1 MNINMKETI
10 DRELGCIVLS
20 EEMKSRIREKAAPRR
35 RDGGLKWA
43 AVFAAAVILGGT
55 GAAAGYR
62 MLITH
67 SVNGEVLPE
76 LDPMWVVEIH
86 IPEGQ
91 PAAFPSAEQPA
102 TPAPAEYPVAP
113 EPAEYPVA
121 PAPAEQPDSAWQGEL
136 PGVPDEY
143 GMIQKDYKDYRKI
156 QEELEIHLLD
166 TELSENNPYMQGH
179 IMTDGSDF
187 AIITVENYILGDTGR
202 YQFLEE
208 ENRYAYESGN
218 VFLSPVSLTVRLIL
232 SEEQLNRGWDW
243 EYLGMYRFAESYT
256 SGQGYRVNLV
266 ERTLENGDT
275 GDAVLEK
282 SAVFAADGVE
292 YTLRG
297 RVSMETMKG
306 IVETMK

>member
-1 MNINMKETI
+1 MSINMKDTI
-10 DRELGCIVLS
+10 DRELECIVLS
-20 EEMKSRIREKAAPRR
+20 EEMKSRIRKKAVSRR
-35 RDGGLKWA
+35 RDGVLKWA
-43 AVFAAAVILGGT
+43 VVFAAAVILGGT

-76 LDPMWVVEIH
+76 LDPMRVVEIH

-91 PAAFPSAEQPA
+91 PAAFASAEQPA
-102 TPAPAEYPVAP
+102 
-113 EPAEYPVA
+113 A
-121 PAPAEQPDSAWQGEL
+121 PAPAEQPDSAGQGEL
-136 PGVPDEY
+136 TGVPDEY

-156 QEELEIHLLD
+156 QEELGIHLLD
-166 TELSENNPYMQGH
+166 TELSANNPYMQGH

-187 AIITVENYILGDTGR
+187 AMITVENYILGDTGR

-218 VFLSPVSLTVRLIL
+218 VFLSPISLTVRLIL

-275 GDAVLEK
+275 GNAVLEK
-282 SAVFAADGVE
+282 SAVFVADGVE

>member
-1 MNINMKETI
+1 MNINMKDTI
-10 DRELGCIVLS
+10 DRELECIVLS
-20 EEMKSRIREKAAPRR
+20 EEMKSRIRKKAVSRR
-35 RDGGLKWA
+35 RDGVLKWA
-43 AVFAAAVILGGT
+43 VVFAAAVILGGT

-76 LDPMWVVEIH
+76 LDPMRVVEIH

-91 PAAFPSAEQPA
+91 PAAFASAEQPA
-102 TPAPAEYPVAP
+102 
-113 EPAEYPVA
+113 A
-121 PAPAEQPDSAWQGEL
+121 PAPAEQPDSAGQGEL
-136 PGVPDEY
+136 TGVPDEY

-156 QEELEIHLLD
+156 QEELGIHLLD

-187 AIITVENYILGDTGR
+187 AMITVENYILGDTGR

-218 VFLSPVSLTVRLIL
+218 VFLSPISLTVRLIL

-275 GDAVLEK
+275 GNAVLEK
-282 SAVFAADGVE
+282 SAVFVADGVE

>member
-1 MNINMKETI
+1 MNINMKDTI
-10 DRELGCIVLS
+10 DRELECIVLS
-20 EEMKSRIREKAAPRR
+20 EEMKSRIRKKAVSRR
-35 RDGGLKWA
+35 RDGVLKWA
-43 AVFAAAVILGGT
+43 VVFAAAVILGGT

-76 LDPMWVVEIH
+76 LDPMRVVEIH

-91 PAAFPSAEQPA
+91 PAAFASAEQPA
-102 TPAPAEYPVAP
+102 
-113 EPAEYPVA
+113 A
-121 PAPAEQPDSAWQGEL
+121 PAPAEQPDSAGQGEL
-136 PGVPDEY
+136 TGVPDEY

-156 QEELEIHLLD
+156 QEELGIHLLD
-166 TELSENNPYMQGH
+166 TELSANNPYMQGH

-187 AIITVENYILGDTGR
+187 AMITVENYILGDTGR

-218 VFLSPVSLTVRLIL
+218 VFLSPISLTVRLIL

-266 ERTLENGDT
+266 ERTLENGDA
-275 GDAVLEK
+275 GNAVLEK
-282 SAVFAADGVE
+282 SAVFVADGVE

-306 IVETMK
+306 IVETVK

>member
-1 MNINMKETI
+1 MNINMKDTI
-10 DRELGCIVLS
+10 DRELECIVLS
-20 EEMKSRIREKAAPRR
+20 EEMKSRIRKKAVSRR
-35 RDGGLKWA
+35 RDGVLKWA
-43 AVFAAAVILGGT
+43 VVFAAAVILGGT

-76 LDPMWVVEIH
+76 LDPMRVVEIH
-86 IPEGQ
+86 IQEGQ
-91 PAAFPSAEQPA
+91 PAAFASAEQPA
-102 TPAPAEYPVAP
+102 
-113 EPAEYPVA
+113 A
-121 PAPAEQPDSAWQGEL
+121 PAPAEQPDSAGQGEL
-136 PGVPDEY
+136 TGVPDEY

-156 QEELEIHLLD
+156 QEELGIHLLD
-166 TELSENNPYMQGH
+166 TELSANNPYMQGH

-187 AIITVENYILGDTGR
+187 AMITVENYILGDTGR

-218 VFLSPVSLTVRLIL
+218 VFLSPISLTVRLIL

-275 GDAVLEK
+275 GNAVLEK
-282 SAVFAADGVE
+282 SAVFVADGVE

>member
-35 RDGGLKWA
+35 RDGPLKWA
-43 AVFAAAVILGGT
+43 AVFAAVLILGGT

-76 LDPMWVVEIH
+76 LDPMRVVEIY

-91 PAAFPSAEQPA
+91 LAAFASAEQPA
-102 TPAPAEYPVAP
+102 APAPAEH
-113 EPAEYPVA
+113 PAA
-121 PAPAEQPDSAWQGEL
+121 PAPAEQLDSAGQGEL
-136 PGVPDEY
+136 TGVPDDY
-143 GMIQKDYKDYRKI
+143 GMIQKDYKDYREI
-156 QEELEIHLLD
+156 QEELGIHLLD

-187 AIITVENYILGDTGR
+187 AMITVENYILGDTGR

-218 VFLSPVSLTVRLIL
+218 VFLSPISLTVRLIL

-266 ERTLENGDT
+266 ERTLENGDA
-275 GDAVLEK
+275 GEAVLEK
-282 SAVFAADGVE
+282 SAVFVADGVE
-292 YTLRG
+292 YILRG

>member
-35 RDGGLKWA
+35 RDGAMKWA

-76 LDPMWVVEIH
+76 LDPMRVVEIY

-91 PAAFPSAEQPA
+91 LAAFASAEQPA
-102 TPAPAEYPVAP
+102 APAPAEH
-113 EPAEYPVA
+113 PAA
-121 PAPAEQPDSAWQGEL
+121 PAPAEQLDSAGQGEL
-136 PGVPDEY
+136 TGVPDDY
-143 GMIQKDYKDYRKI
+143 GMIQKDYKDYREI
-156 QEELEIHLLD
+156 QEELGIHLLD

-187 AIITVENYILGDTGR
+187 AMITVENYILGDTGR

-282 SAVFAADGVE
+282 SAVFVADGVE

-297 RVSMETMKG
+297 RVSMETMKE

>member
-1 MNINMKETI
+1 MNINMKDTI
-10 DRELGCIVLS
+10 DRELECIVLS
-20 EEMKSRIREKAAPRR
+20 EEMKSRIRKKAVSRR
-35 RDGGLKWA
+35 RDGVLKWA
-43 AVFAAAVILGGT
+43 VVFAAPVIRGGT

-76 LDPMWVVEIH
+76 LDPMRVVEIH

-91 PAAFPSAEQPA
+91 PAAFASAEQPA
-102 TPAPAEYPVAP
+102 
-113 EPAEYPVA
+113 A
-121 PAPAEQPDSAWQGEL
+121 PAPAEQPDSAGQGEL
-136 PGVPDEY
+136 TGVPDEY

-156 QEELEIHLLD
+156 QEELGIHLLD
-166 TELSENNPYMQGH
+166 TELSANNPYMQGH

-187 AIITVENYILGDTGR
+187 AMITVENYILGDTGR

-218 VFLSPVSLTVRLIL
+218 VFLSPISLTVRLIL

-275 GDAVLEK
+275 GNAVLEK
-282 SAVFAADGVE
+282 SAVFVADGVE

>member
-1 MNINMKETI
+1 MNINMKDTI
-10 DRELGCIVLS
+10 DRELECIVLS
-20 EEMKSRIREKAAPRR
+20 EEMKSRIRKKAVSRR
-35 RDGGLKWA
+35 RDGVLKWA
-43 AVFAAAVILGGT
+43 VVFAAAVILGGT

-76 LDPMWVVEIH
+76 LDPMRVVEIH

-91 PAAFPSAEQPA
+91 PAAFASAEQPA
-102 TPAPAEYPVAP
+102 
-113 EPAEYPVA
+113 A
-121 PAPAEQPDSAWQGEL
+121 PAPAEQPDSAGQGEL
-136 PGVPDEY
+136 TGVPDEY

-156 QEELEIHLLD
+156 QEELGIHLLD
-166 TELSENNPYMQGH
+166 TELSANNPYMQGH

-187 AIITVENYILGDTGR
+187 AMITVENYILGDTGR

-218 VFLSPVSLTVRLIL
+218 VFLSFISLTVRLIL
-232 SEEQLNRGWDW
+232 SEEKLNRGWDW

-275 GDAVLEK
+275 GNAVLEK
-282 SAVFAADGVE
+282 SAVFVADGVE

>member
-1 MNINMKETI
+1 MNINMKDTI
-10 DRELGCIVLS
+10 DRELECIVLS
-20 EEMKSRIREKAAPRR
+20 EEMKSRIRKKAVSRR
-35 RDGGLKWA
+35 RDGVLKWA
-43 AVFAAAVILGGT
+43 VVFAAAVILGGT

-76 LDPMWVVEIH
+76 LDPMRVVEIH

-91 PAAFPSAEQPA
+91 PAAFASAEQPA
-102 TPAPAEYPVAP
+102 
-113 EPAEYPVA
+113 A
-121 PAPAEQPDSAWQGEL
+121 PAPAEQPDSAGQGEL
-136 PGVPDEY
+136 TGVPDEY

-156 QEELEIHLLD
+156 QEELGIHLLD
-166 TELSENNPYMQGH
+166 TELSANNPYMQGH

-187 AIITVENYILGDTGR
+187 AMITVENYILGDTGR

-218 VFLSPVSLTVRLIL
+218 VFLSPISLTVRLIL

-256 SGQGYRVNLV
+256 SGEGYRVNLV

-275 GDAVLEK
+275 GNAVLEK
-282 SAVFAADGVE
+282 SAVFVADGVE

>member
-1 MNINMKETI
+1 MNINMKDTI
-10 DRELGCIVLS
+10 DRELECIVLS
-20 EEMKSRIREKAAPRR
+20 EEMKSRIRKKAVSRR
-35 RDGGLKWA
+35 RDGVLKWA
-43 AVFAAAVILGGT
+43 VVFAAAVILGGT

-76 LDPMWVVEIH
+76 LDPMRVVEIH

-91 PAAFPSAEQPA
+91 PAAFASAEQPA
-102 TPAPAEYPVAP
+102 
-113 EPAEYPVA
+113 A
-121 PAPAEQPDSAWQGEL
+121 PAPAEQPDSAGQGEL
-136 PGVPDEY
+136 TGVPDEY

-156 QEELEIHLLD
+156 QEELGIHLLD
-166 TELSENNPYMQGH
+166 TELSANNPYMQGH

-187 AIITVENYILGDTGR
+187 AMITVENYILGDTGR

-218 VFLSPVSLTVRLIL
+218 VFLSPISLTVRLIL

-256 SGQGYRVNLV
+256 SGRGYRVNLV

-275 GDAVLEK
+275 GNAVLEK
-282 SAVFAADGVE
+282 SAVFVADGVE

>member
-1 MNINMKETI
+1 MNINMKDTI
-10 DRELGCIVLS
+10 DRELECIVLS
-20 EEMKSRIREKAAPRR
+20 EEMKSRIRKKAVSRR
-35 RDGGLKWA
+35 RDGVLKWA
-43 AVFAAAVILGGT
+43 VVFAAAVILGGT

-76 LDPMWVVEIH
+76 LDPMRVVEIH

-91 PAAFPSAEQPA
+91 PAAFASAEQPA
-102 TPAPAEYPVAP
+102 
-113 EPAEYPVA
+113 A
-121 PAPAEQPDSAWQGEL
+121 PAPAEQPDSAGQGEL
-136 PGVPDEY
+136 TGVPDEY

-156 QEELEIHLLD
+156 QEELGIHLLD
-166 TELSENNPYMQGH
+166 TELSANNPYMQGH

-187 AIITVENYILGDTGR
+187 AMITVENYILGDTGR

-218 VFLSPVSLTVRLIL
+218 VFLSPISLTVRLIL

-275 GDAVLEK
+275 GNAVLEK
-282 SAVFAADGVE
+282 SAAFVADGVE

>member
-1 MNINMKETI
+1 MNINMKDTS
-10 DRELGCIVLS
+10 DRELECIVLS
-20 EEMKSRIREKAAPRR
+20 EEMKSRIRKKAVSRR
-35 RDGGLKWA
+35 RDGVLKWA
-43 AVFAAAVILGGT
+43 VVFAAAVILGGT

-76 LDPMWVVEIH
+76 LDPMRVVEIH

-91 PAAFPSAEQPA
+91 PAAFASAEQPA
-102 TPAPAEYPVAP
+102 
-113 EPAEYPVA
+113 A
-121 PAPAEQPDSAWQGEL
+121 PAPAEQPDSAGQGEL
-136 PGVPDEY
+136 TGVPDEY

-156 QEELEIHLLD
+156 QEELGIHLLD
-166 TELSENNPYMQGH
+166 TELSANNPYMQGH

-187 AIITVENYILGDTGR
+187 AMITVENYILGDTGR

-218 VFLSPVSLTVRLIL
+218 VFLSPISLTVRLVL

-275 GDAVLEK
+275 GNAVLEK
-282 SAVFAADGVE
+282 SAVFVADGVE

>member
-1 MNINMKETI
+1 MNINMKDTI
-10 DRELGCIVLS
+10 DRELECIVLS
-20 EEMKSRIREKAAPRR
+20 EEMKSRIRKKAVSRR
-35 RDGGLKWA
+35 RDGVLKWA
-43 AVFAAAVILGGT
+43 VVFAAAVILGGT

-67 SVNGEVLPE
+67 SVNGEFLPE
-76 LDPMWVVEIH
+76 LDPMRVVEIH

-91 PAAFPSAEQPA
+91 PAAFASAEQPA
-102 TPAPAEYPVAP
+102 
-113 EPAEYPVA
+113 A
-121 PAPAEQPDSAWQGEL
+121 PAPAEQPDSAGQGEL
-136 PGVPDEY
+136 TGVPDEY

-156 QEELEIHLLD
+156 QEELGIHLLD
-166 TELSENNPYMQGH
+166 TELSANNPYMQGH

-187 AIITVENYILGDTGR
+187 AMITVENYILGDTGR

-218 VFLSPVSLTVRLIL
+218 VFLSPISLTVRLIL

-275 GDAVLEK
+275 GNAVLEK
-282 SAVFAADGVE
+282 SAVFVADGVE

>member
-1 MNINMKETI
+1 MNINMKDTI
-10 DRELGCIVLS
+10 DRELECIVLS
-20 EEMKSRIREKAAPRR
+20 EEMKSRIRKKAVSRR
-35 RDGGLKWA
+35 RDGVLKWA
-43 AVFAAAVILGGT
+43 VVFAAAVILGGT

-76 LDPMWVVEIH
+76 LDPMRVVEIH

-91 PAAFPSAEQPA
+91 PAAFASAEQPA
-102 TPAPAEYPVAP
+102 
-113 EPAEYPVA
+113 A
-121 PAPAEQPDSAWQGEL
+121 PAPAEQPDSAGQGEL
-136 PGVPDEY
+136 TGVPYEY

-156 QEELEIHLLD
+156 QEELGIHLLD
-166 TELSENNPYMQGH
+166 TELSANNPYMQGH

-187 AIITVENYILGDTGR
+187 AMITVENYILGDTGR

-218 VFLSPVSLTVRLIL
+218 VFLSPISLTVRLIL

-275 GDAVLEK
+275 GNAVLEK
-282 SAVFAADGVE
+282 SAVFVADGVE

>member
-1 MNINMKETI
+1 MNINMKDTI
-10 DRELGCIVLS
+10 DRELECIVLS
-20 EEMKSRIREKAAPRR
+20 EEMKSRIRKKAVSRR
-35 RDGGLKWA
+35 RDGVLKWA
-43 AVFAAAVILGGT
+43 VVFAAAVILGGT

-76 LDPMWVVEIH
+76 LDPMRVVEIH

-91 PAAFPSAEQPA
+91 PAAFASAEQPA
-102 TPAPAEYPVAP
+102 
-113 EPAEYPVA
+113 A
-121 PAPAEQPDSAWQGEL
+121 PAPAEQPDSAGQGEL
-136 PGVPDEY
+136 TGVPDEY

-156 QEELEIHLLD
+156 QEELGIHLLD
-166 TELSENNPYMQGH
+166 TELSANNPYMQGH

-187 AIITVENYILGDTGR
+187 AMITVENYILGDTGR

-218 VFLSPVSLTVRLIL
+218 VFLSPISLTVRLIL

-275 GDAVLEK
+275 GNAVLEK
-282 SAVFAADGVE
+282 SAVFVADGVE

>member
-1 MNINMKETI
+1 MNINMKDTI
-10 DRELGCIVLS
+10 DRELECIVLS
-20 EEMKSRIREKAAPRR
+20 EEMKSRIRKKAVSRR
-35 RDGGLKWA
+35 RDGVLKWA
-43 AVFAAAVILGGT
+43 VVFAAAVILGGT

-76 LDPMWVVEIH
+76 LDPMRVVEIH

-91 PAAFPSAEQPA
+91 PAAFASAEQPA
-102 TPAPAEYPVAP
+102 
-113 EPAEYPVA
+113 A
-121 PAPAEQPDSAWQGEL
+121 PAPAEQPDSAGQGEL
-136 PGVPDEY
+136 TGVPDEY

-156 QEELEIHLLD
+156 QEELGIHLLD
-166 TELSENNPYMQGH
+166 TELSANNPYMQGH

-187 AIITVENYILGDTGR
+187 AMITVENYILGDTGR

-218 VFLSPVSLTVRLIL
+218 VFLSPISLTVRLIL

-275 GDAVLEK
+275 GNAVLEN
-282 SAVFAADGVE
+282 SAVFVADGVE

>member
-1 MNINMKETI
+1 MNINMKDTI
-10 DRELGCIVLS
+10 DRELECIVLS
-20 EEMKSRIREKAAPRR
+20 EEMKSRIRKKAVSRR
-35 RDGGLKWA
+35 RDGVLKWA
-43 AVFAAAVILGGT
+43 VVFAAAGILGGT

-76 LDPMWVVEIH
+76 LDPMRVVEIH

-91 PAAFPSAEQPA
+91 PAAFASAEQPA
-102 TPAPAEYPVAP
+102 
-113 EPAEYPVA
+113 A
-121 PAPAEQPDSAWQGEL
+121 PAPAEQPDSAGQGEL
-136 PGVPDEY
+136 TGVPDEY

-156 QEELEIHLLD
+156 QEELGIHLLD
-166 TELSENNPYMQGH
+166 TELSANNPYMQGH

-187 AIITVENYILGDTGR
+187 AMITVENYILGDTGR

-218 VFLSPVSLTVRLIL
+218 VFLSPISLTVRLIL

-275 GDAVLEK
+275 GNAVLEK
-282 SAVFAADGVE
+282 SAVFVADGVE

>member
-1 MNINMKETI
+1 MNINMKDTI
-10 DRELGCIVLS
+10 DRELECIVLS
-20 EEMKSRIREKAAPRR
+20 EEMKSRIRKKAVSRR
-35 RDGGLKWA
+35 RDGVLKWA
-43 AVFAAAVILGGT
+43 VVFAAAVILGGT

-76 LDPMWVVEIH
+76 LDPMRVVEIH

-91 PAAFPSAEQPA
+91 PAAFASAEQPA
-102 TPAPAEYPVAP
+102 
-113 EPAEYPVA
+113 A
-121 PAPAEQPDSAWQGEL
+121 PAPAEQPDSAGQGEL
-136 PGVPDEY
+136 TGVPDEY

-156 QEELEIHLLD
+156 QEELGIHLLD
-166 TELSENNPYMQGH
+166 TELSANNPYMQGH

-187 AIITVENYILGDTGR
+187 AMITVENYILGDTDR

-218 VFLSPVSLTVRLIL
+218 VFLSPISLTVRLIL

-275 GDAVLEK
+275 GNAVLEK
-282 SAVFAADGVE
+282 SAVFVADGVE

>member
-76 LDPMWVVEIH
+76 LDPMRVVEIH

-91 PAAFPSAEQPA
+91 PAAS
-102 TPAPAEYPVAP
+102 
-113 EPAEYPVA
+113 
-121 PAPAEQPDSAWQGEL
+121 APAEQPDPVWQRGQ

-156 QEELEIHLLD
+156 QEELGIHLLD

-187 AIITVENYILGDTGR
+187 AMIMVENYILGDTGR

-282 SAVFAADGVE
+282 SAVFVADGVE

>member
-1 MNINMKETI
+1 MNINMKDTI
-10 DRELGCIVLS
+10 DRELECIVLS
-20 EEMKSRIREKAAPRR
+20 EEMKSRIREKAVSRR
-35 RDGGLKWA
+35 RDGVLKWA
-43 AVFAAAVILGGT
+43 VVFAAAVILGGT

-76 LDPMWVVEIH
+76 LDPMRVVEIH

-91 PAAFPSAEQPA
+91 PAAFASAEQPA
-102 TPAPAEYPVAP
+102 APV
-113 EPAEYPVA
+113 
-121 PAPAEQPDSAWQGEL
+121 PAEQPDSAGQGEL
-136 PGVPDEY
+136 TGVPDEY
-143 GMIQKDYKDYRKI
+143 GMIQKDYKDYREI
-156 QEELEIHLLD
+156 QEELGIHLLD

-179 IMTDGSDF
+179 IMTNGSDF
-187 AIITVENYILGDTGR
+187 AMITVENYILGDTGR
-202 YQFLEE
+202 YHFLEE
-208 ENRYAYESGN
+208 ENKYAYENGN
-218 VFLSPVSLTVRLIL
+218 VFLSPISLTVRLIL
-232 SEEQLNRGWDW
+232 SEEQLNRDWDW

>member
-35 RDGGLKWA
+35 RDGRLKWA

-76 LDPMWVVEIH
+76 LDPMRVVEIH

-91 PAAFPSAEQPA
+91 PAAFASAEQPA
-102 TPAPAEYPVAP
+102 APV
-113 EPAEYPVA
+113 
-121 PAPAEQPDSAWQGEL
+121 PAEQPDSAGQGEL
-136 PGVPDEY
+136 TGAPDEY
-143 GMIQKDYKDYRKI
+143 RMIQKDYKDYREI
-156 QEELEIHLLD
+156 QEELGIHLLD

-187 AIITVENYILGDTGR
+187 AMITVENYILGDTGR

-218 VFLSPVSLTVRLIL
+218 VFLSPISLTVRLIL

>member
-1 MNINMKETI
+1 MNINMKDTI
-10 DRELGCIVLS
+10 DRELECIVLS
-20 EEMKSRIREKAAPRR
+20 EEMKSRIRKKAVSRR
-35 RDGGLKWA
+35 RDGVLKWA
-43 AVFAAAVILGGT
+43 VVFAAAVILGGT

-76 LDPMWVVEIH
+76 LDPMRVVEIH

-91 PAAFPSAEQPA
+91 PAAFASAEQPA
-102 TPAPAEYPVAP
+102 
-113 EPAEYPVA
+113 A
-121 PAPAEQPDSAWQGEL
+121 PAPAEQPDSAGQGEL
-136 PGVPDEY
+136 TGVPDEY
-143 GMIQKDYKDYRKI
+143 GMIQKDYNDYRKI
-156 QEELEIHLLD
+156 QEELGIHLLD
-166 TELSENNPYMQGH
+166 TELSANNPYMQGH

-187 AIITVENYILGDTGR
+187 AMITVENYILGDTGR

-218 VFLSPVSLTVRLIL
+218 VFLSPISLTVRLIL

-275 GDAVLEK
+275 GNAVLEK
-282 SAVFAADGVE
+282 SAVFVADGVE

>member
-1 MNINMKETI
+1 MNIIMMDTI
-10 DRELGCIVLS
+10 DRELECFVLS
-20 EEMKSRIREKAAPRR
+20 EEMKSRIRKKAVSRR
-35 RDGGLKWA
+35 RDGVLKWA
-43 AVFAAAVILGGT
+43 VVFAAAVILGGT

-76 LDPMWVVEIH
+76 LDPMRVVEIH

-91 PAAFPSAEQPA
+91 PAAFASAEQPA
-102 TPAPAEYPVAP
+102 
-113 EPAEYPVA
+113 A
-121 PAPAEQPDSAWQGEL
+121 PAPAEQPDSAGQGEL
-136 PGVPDEY
+136 TGVPDEY

-156 QEELEIHLLD
+156 QEELGIHLLD
-166 TELSENNPYMQGH
+166 TELSANNPYMQGH

-187 AIITVENYILGDTGR
+187 AMITVENYILGDTGR

-218 VFLSPVSLTVRLIL
+218 VFLSPISLTVRLIL

-275 GDAVLEK
+275 GNAVLEK
-282 SAVFAADGVE
+282 SAVFVADGVE

>member
-1 MNINMKETI
+1 MNINMKDTI
-10 DRELGCIVLS
+10 DRELECIVLS
-20 EEMKSRIREKAAPRR
+20 EEMKSRIRKKAVSRR
-35 RDGGLKWA
+35 RDGVLKWA
-43 AVFAAAVILGGT
+43 VVFAAAVILGGT

-76 LDPMWVVEIH
+76 LDPMRVVEIH

-91 PAAFPSAEQPA
+91 PAAFASAEQPA
-102 TPAPAEYPVAP
+102 
-113 EPAEYPVA
+113 A
-121 PAPAEQPDSAWQGEL
+121 PAPAEQPDSAGQGEL
-136 PGVPDEY
+136 TGVPDEY

-156 QEELEIHLLD
+156 QEELGIHLLG
-166 TELSENNPYMQGH
+166 TELSANNPYMQGH

-187 AIITVENYILGDTGR
+187 AMITVENYILGDTGR

-218 VFLSPVSLTVRLIL
+218 VFLSPISLTVRLIL

-275 GDAVLEK
+275 GNAVLEK
-282 SAVFAADGVE
+282 SAVFVADGVE

>member
-1 MNINMKETI
+1 MNINMKDTI
-10 DRELGCIVLS
+10 DRELECIVLS
-20 EEMKSRIREKAAPRR
+20 EEMKSRIRKKAVSRR
-35 RDGGLKWA
+35 RDGVLKWA
-43 AVFAAAVILGGT
+43 VVFAAAVILGGT

-76 LDPMWVVEIH
+76 LDPMRVVEIH

-91 PAAFPSAEQPA
+91 PAAFASAEQPA
-102 TPAPAEYPVAP
+102 
-113 EPAEYPVA
+113 A
-121 PAPAEQPDSAWQGEL
+121 PAPAEQPDSAGQGEL
-136 PGVPDEY
+136 TGVPDEY

-156 QEELEIHLLD
+156 QEELGIHLLD
-166 TELSENNPYMQGH
+166 TELSANNPYMQGH

-187 AIITVENYILGDTGR
+187 AMITVENYILGDTGR

-218 VFLSPVSLTVRLIL
+218 VFLSPISLTVRLIL

-282 SAVFAADGVE
+282 SAVFVADGVE

-297 RVSMETMKG
+297 RVSMETMKE